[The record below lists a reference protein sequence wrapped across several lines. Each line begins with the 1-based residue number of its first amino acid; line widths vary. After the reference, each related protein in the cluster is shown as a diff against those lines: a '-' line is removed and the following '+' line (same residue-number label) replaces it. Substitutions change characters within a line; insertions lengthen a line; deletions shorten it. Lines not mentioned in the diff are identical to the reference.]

1 MHAIFSILKQKPM
14 KRAYFLQFPLAAK
27 AILPGGLY
35 FYEVWD
41 GQERLMKG
49 KLSKM
54 N

>member
-14 KRAYFLQFPLAAK
+14 KRAYSLQFPLAAK

-35 FYEVWD
+35 LYEIWD
-41 GQERLMKG
+41 DQERLGSG
-49 KLSKM
+49 KLSKS